1 MIFFSAAA
9 AIIPMLV
16 YLFIIWKFDRY
27 DREPIGLVLLNY
39 FWGSFGAV
47 ILTLLFSGIL
57 LKILSYLFNEFY
69 FSDFYQIIILAP
81 VVEEI
86 MKGLFLLITVQNKKF
101 DNLTDGIVYGAA
113 IGLGFGMT
121 ENFIYFLQNSQTIQT
136 WVYLVIVRT
145 LFSAVMHCVA
155 TGTFGAFLGYAKFKR
170 GVKKIL
176 IALPGL
182 LTAILIHV
190 SWNTFVSFK
199 STTWLGILFMILS
212 VIIFMISFSMSLAK
226 ERKIIFAELLEES
239 QTGLIPAAH
248 LSIINSP
255 VRNKSGWIDDNIRKS
270 YVSTA
275 IKLAFR
281 KMQFKNSIGIN
292 KEYYE
297 AEIQNLRSTIQ
308 KLLWKT

>member
-9 AIIPMLV
+9 AIIPMLI

-39 FWGSFGAV
+39 LWGSFGAI

-57 LKILSYLFNEFY
+57 LKIVSFLFNDFY
-69 FSDFYQIIILAP
+69 LHDFYQIIILAP

-121 ENFIYFLQNSQTIQT
+121 ENFLYFLHNSQTIQT
-136 WVYLVIVRT
+136 WVYLVIIRT
-145 LFSAVMHCVA
+145 LFSAVMHYVA
-155 TGTFGAFLGYAKFKR
+155 TSTFGAFLGYAKFKR
-170 GVKKIL
+170 GAKKIL
-176 IALPGL
+176 IGL
-182 LTAILIHV
+182 LGLLIAILIHA

-199 STTWLGILFMILS
+199 STAWIGILFMILS
-212 VIIFMISFSMSLAK
+212 IIIFMISFSMSLAK
-226 ERKIIFAELLEES
+226 ERKIIFNELLEES
-239 QTGLIPAAH
+239 QTGLIPTAH
-248 LSIINSP
+248 ISIINSP
-255 VRNKSGWIDDNIRKS
+255 ARNNSGWIDDNIRKS
-270 YVSTA
+270 YVSSA
-275 IKLAFR
+275 IKLAFK
-281 KMQFKNSIGIN
+281 KMQFKNSAGIN
-292 KEYYE
+292 REYYE
-297 AEIQNLRSTIQ
+297 AEIHNLRSIIQ

>member
-9 AIIPMLV
+9 AIIPMLI

-39 FWGSFGAV
+39 LWGSVGAI

-57 LKILSYLFNEFY
+57 LQIVSIIFNDLY
-69 FSDFYQIIILAP
+69 INDFYHIVVLAP

-121 ENFIYFLQNSQTIQT
+121 ENFLYFLQNSQTLQT
-136 WVYLVIVRT
+136 WVYLVIIRT

-170 GVKKIL
+170 GPKKIL
-176 IALPGL
+176 IALLGL
-182 LTAILIHV
+182 FIAILIHA

-199 STTWLGILFMILS
+199 STAWIGILFMILS
-212 VIIFMISFSMSLAK
+212 IIIFIVSFTLSLSK
-226 ERKIIFAELLEES
+226 ERRIIFTELLEES
-239 QTGLIPAAH
+239 QTGLIPGAH
-248 LSIINSP
+248 VSIINSP
-255 VRNKSGWIDDNIRKS
+255 ARNKSGWIDDNIRKS

-275 IKLAFR
+275 IKLAFK

-297 AEIQNLRSTIQ
+297 AEIHNLRNTIQ